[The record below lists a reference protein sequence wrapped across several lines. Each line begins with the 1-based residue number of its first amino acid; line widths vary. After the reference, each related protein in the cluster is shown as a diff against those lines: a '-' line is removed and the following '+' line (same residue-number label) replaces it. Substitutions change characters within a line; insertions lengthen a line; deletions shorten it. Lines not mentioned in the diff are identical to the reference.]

1 MVTNYFH
8 RSKKNAT
15 IGEIKQF
22 QIFIKFIRKIV
33 NGNRAIDRKGNCRA
47 PPSWSPEAS
56 RAGRISPSIHPSSI
70 PCARG
75 VEQAVPGPG
84 WGIFGAGRVT
94 RPAIPSRDPLRSAA
108 TNARPR
114 PSRPSVRPPAAASRR
129 RHPHPRHPLA
139 PRTPVPSRRA
149 PFAMTR
155 RAAGCRRVSCLPAA
169 MASWRGSRR
178 PR

>member
-22 QIFIKFIRKIV
+22 QIFINFIRKIV

-47 PPSWSPEAS
+47 PPNCCPGPRTEAS

-84 WGIFGAGRVT
+84 WGIFGAGRPGDATRHPEPGSAEVGSNGNERT
-94 RPAIPSRDPLRSAA
+94 ATDHGHGRPARGPW
-108 TNARPR
+108 
-114 PSRPSVRPPAAASRR
+114 RR
-129 RHPHPRHPLA
+129 AA
-139 PRTPVPSRRA
+139 PRAPAGWRAPRA
-149 PFAMTR
+149 PF
-155 RAAGCRRVSCLPAA
+155 GVE
-169 MASWRGSRR
+169 
-178 PR
+178 